1 MHLLIGPLIVGFS
14 LVVPALR
21 DVAFALLGLA
31 GLVIGLIWPT
41 RTLRAMAV
49 SASVMLAL
57 ATPASA
63 QIDPQLIDWCDA
75 NDNATPEQSISGCTA
90 LIQSEEYAGDDLA
103 IVFSNR
109 GVAYFR
115 NGQPEKAIQD
125 YDRAILLNP
134 DFFDAM
140 ISRGF
145 AYLKVKHYDA
155 AIADFDT
162 TLKVHPENAP
172 SLYGRGLA
180 NLAKGD
186 AVGGSAD
193 MTTARRLDPAIGQEL
208 AIWGFNLEPPPEFA
222 PLPLATASGVTGAL
236 PEEQSSASPVPVE
249 ETASLPPAAAA
260 MPAPTPQNDLS
271 NSPPTSV
278 QETQPSPLS
287 AEVAEALIKRG
298 DELLSTGDIV
308 AARLAYERAATGGNR
323 TAATGVAKTYDPSF
337 LTQVGVR
344 GLRADPAR
352 AALWY
357 GRAAAAGDR
366 EAQQRLKRLRA
377 QFPQ

>member
-1 MHLLIGPLIVGFS
+1 VHFLIGPLIAGFN
-14 LVVPALR
+14 LAVPALR
-21 DVAFALLGLA
+21 DLAFAPLGLA

-41 RTLRAMAV
+41 RTLRVMAV
-49 SASVMLAL
+49 SAALVLAL
-57 ATPASA
+57 ASPASA
-63 QIDPQLIDWCDA
+63 QIDPQLVDWCDA
-75 NDNATPEQSISGCTA
+75 NDNASPEQSISGCTA
-90 LIQSEEYAGDDLA
+90 VIQSEEYAGDDLA

-115 NGQPEKAIQD
+115 NSEPEKAIQD
-125 YDRAILLNP
+125 YEQAIRINP
-134 DFFDAM
+134 SFFDAM

-145 AYLKVKHYDA
+145 AYLKVKRYDA

-162 TLKVHPENAP
+162 TLKAHPENAP

-186 AVGGSAD
+186 AAGASAD
-193 MTTARRLDPAIGQEL
+193 MTAARRLDPAIGEEL
-208 AIWGFNLEPPPEFA
+208 AVWGFNLDPPPESV
-222 PLPLATASGVTGAL
+222 PLPLAAAPGVTSSLSQSTAS
-236 PEEQSSASPVPVE
+236 SAPAQ
-249 ETASLPPAAAA
+249 ETASLPPAAA
-260 MPAPTPQNDLS
+260 PVPPPTPQNEL
-271 NSPPTSV
+271 NTTPPPPT
-278 QETQPSPLS
+278 QETASLPLP

-298 DELLSTGDIV
+298 DELLGTGDIV
-308 AARLAYERAATGGNR
+308 AARLVYERAAAGGDR
-323 TAATGVAKTYDPSF
+323 AAATGVAKTYDPTF

>member
-41 RTLRAMAV
+41 FTLRVMAV
-49 SASVMLAL
+49 SAALLLAL
-57 ATPASA
+57 ASPASA

-145 AYLKVKHYDA
+145 AYLKTNSYDA

-162 TLKVHPENAP
+162 TLKAHPENAP

-186 AVGGSAD
+186 AAGASAD
-193 MTTARRLDPAIGQEL
+193 MTTARRLDPAIGQEIGDL
-208 AIWGFNLEPPPEFA
+208 GLQP
-222 PLPLATASGVTGAL
+222 G
-236 PEEQSSASPVPVE
+236 
-249 ETASLPPAAAA
+249 PAARVGAT
-260 MPAPTPQNDLS
+260 PTRR
-271 NSPPTSV
+271 
-278 QETQPSPLS
+278 S
-287 AEVAEALIKRG
+287 AGG
-298 DELLSTGDIV
+298 D
-308 AARLAYERAATGGNR
+308 
-323 TAATGVAKTYDPSF
+323 
-337 LTQVGVR
+337 
-344 GLRADPAR
+344 
-352 AALWY
+352 
-357 GRAAAAGDR
+357 
-366 EAQQRLKRLRA
+366 
-377 QFPQ
+377 